1 MTSSLTSTLKDWFDY
16 WLVDHGFLR
25 AYFTN
30 RYELPGPL
38 YRANQP
44 SPGRVR
50 WYKNNLG
57 VKTIVNLRGDSP
69 TNVFFRMEQR
79 ACQRE
84 GITMVSLHAYSRA
97 VLYPEDFQQFKD
109 VIDNLQ
115 CPAVVHCKSGSDR
128 AGFFAVLWRHWRLG
142 EPIPQAMRE
151 LHWKYGHF
159 KTSSTGMIDH
169 FFQTYIDQAKPGQSL
184 MDWVQND
191 FDPKAVEASFRPQ
204 AVSSWLVDR
213 LLRRE

>member
-1 MTSSLTSTLKDWFDY
+1 MPTLTATLKDWFDY
-16 WLVDHGFLR
+16 WFVDHGFLR

-79 ACQRE
+79 ACQQE
-84 GITMVSLHAYSRA
+84 GVEIISLRALSRG
-97 VLYPEDFQQFKD
+97 VLQPADFQVFKD

-115 CPAVVHCKSGSDR
+115 CPAVAHCKSGSDR

-142 EPIPQAMRE
+142 EPIAQAMKE
-151 LHWKYGHF
+151 LHWTYGHF
-159 KTSSTGMIDH
+159 KTSRTGMIDH
-169 FFQTYIDQAKPGQSL
+169 FFQTYSDQAKPGQSL

-191 FDPKAVEASFRPQ
+191 FDPKVVEASFRPQ
-204 AVSSWLVDR
+204 SVASWLVDR

>member
-1 MTSSLTSTLKDWFDY
+1 MFTSISKALKDWVGF

-25 AYFTN
+25 AFFTN

-38 YRANQP
+38 YRTNQP
-44 SPGRVR
+44 SPRRVR

-57 VKTIVNLRGDSP
+57 VRTIVNLRGDKAS
-69 TNVFFRMEQR
+69 NVFVRMER
-79 ACQRE
+79 DACNRE
-84 GITMVSLHAYSRA
+84 GVQMVSLRALSRG
-97 VLYPEDFQQFKD
+97 VLKPEDFLAFKD

-115 CPAVVHCKSGSDR
+115 CPAVVHCKSGADR

-142 EPIPQAMRE
+142 EPIQHAMRE

-159 KTSSTGMIDH
+159 KSSRTGIVDH
-169 FFQTYIDQAKPGQSL
+169 FFQTYLDQAKPAQSF

-191 FDPKAVEASFRPQ
+191 YDPKATIASFRPQ
-204 AVSSWLVDR
+204 PVISWVVDR
-213 LLRRE
+213 ILKRE

>member
-1 MTSSLTSTLKDWFDY
+1 MPTLATTLKDWFDY

-57 VKTIVNLRGDSP
+57 VKTIVNLRGNSP

-79 ACQRE
+79 ACARE

-97 VLYPEDFQQFKD
+97 VLYQEDFQTFKD
-109 VIDNLQ
+109 VIDSLQ

-142 EPIPQAMRE
+142 EPIKQAMSE

-204 AVSSWLVDR
+204 ALSRWLVDR

>member
-1 MTSSLTSTLKDWFDY
+1 MSSFLTSTFKDWFDY

-50 WYKNNLG
+50 WYKDSLG

-69 TNVFFRMEQR
+69 TNAFLKMEQR
-79 ACQRE
+79 ACQRLGLRLVTPFFSAQGE
-84 GITMVSLHAYSRA
+84 GSSLAKEIQD
-97 VLYPEDFQQFKD
+97 LKE
-109 VIDNLQ
+109 VIETLE
-115 CPAVVHCKSGSDR
+115 CPAVVHCKWGSGR
-128 AGFFAVLWRHWRLG
+128 TGLFAVLWRHWRLG

-159 KTSSTGMIDH
+159 KTSSMGSIDR
-169 FFQTYIDQAKPGQSL
+169 FFQSYIDQAKPGQSL

-191 FDPKAVEASFRPQ
+191 LDSKAVEASPLSQ
-204 AVSSWLVDR
+204 AVSR
-213 LLRRE
+213 